1 LQRYLGALACVAL
14 AALIRWLLDPVLGTR
29 AVYVLQLIAVLFSA
43 RYFGFGPALLS
54 LFLGTSPVYY
64 TMAVRP
70 PRNFSL
76 TGLRF
81 WLTMAVFYAIAAFII
96 WLLDRHRRMHTE
108 LGSTTQLAGER
119 LEQLHVEVAH
129 REREER
135 LSAQLRAIVES
146 SEDAILSKD
155 LDGVIQSWNHG
166 AEQIYGYT
174 ADEAIGKNISIL
186 VPPDRVHEEADIIER
201 IRHGGRVKH
210 FETMRV
216 RKDGA
221 QIHVSLTISP
231 IRDPKGNIAG
241 VSHISRDISEQKELE
256 DQLRQTQKLDSLG
269 VLAGGLAHD
278 FNNLLTGVMGNASLA
293 LDELGDHHPT
303 RTRIAEVVSASERA
317 ALLVRQM
324 LAYAGKGR
332 FVVEPLNLSTLISE
346 ILPLIRT
353 SITHNVELD
362 LRLDQ
367 NLPLIE
373 GDQAQMQQLVMNLAI
388 NAAEAIGE
396 SHGTVTI
403 STSAREADAERQ
415 VILAVRDTGCGMD
428 AELRARIFD
437 PFFTTKFT
445 GRGLGLSAV
454 LGIIRGHGG
463 SISVESAPG
472 HGSTFTVVVPAMPQV
487 EGPGPKDPQME
498 LRGYG
503 HVLVVDDEE
512 LVRNMAR
519 LTLQRCGYT
528 VDTAADGR
536 VALEL
541 FAKRPD
547 EFDAVLLDLTMPV
560 LSGEDTLR
568 GIQSIRSDVRVVLS
582 SGYSEVEAR
591 RRFHDR
597 GISGFLQ
604 KPYTATVLARRI
616 KQALKRDQRVA
627 K

>member
-1 LQRYLGALACVAL
+1 V
-14 AALIRWLLDPVLGTR
+14 RWLLDPVLGTR
-29 AVYVLQLIAVLFSA
+29 AVYLLQIIAVLFSA

-54 LFLGTSPVYY
+54 LLLGTARVYY
-64 TMAVRP
+64 TVAVHP
-70 PRNFSL
+70 TPTFSL
-76 TGLRF
+76 NGLRF
-81 WLTMAVFYAIAAFII
+81 WLIMGIFYAVMVFLI
-96 WLLDRHRRMHTE
+96 WLLDRHRRMRTE

-119 LEQLHVEVAH
+119 LEQLNVEVAH

-146 SEDAILSKD
+146 SEDAIISKD
-155 LDGVIQSWNHG
+155 LSGVIQSWNHG

-174 ADEAIGKNISIL
+174 AEEAVGKNISIL
-186 VPPDRVHEEADIIER
+186 VPPDRVHEEADILER

-216 RKDGA
+216 RQDGA

-231 IRDPKGNIAG
+231 IRDAKGNIVGA
-241 VSHISRDISEQKELE
+241 SHIARDISEQKVLE
-256 DQLRQTQKLDSLG
+256 QQLRQTQKLDSLG

-293 LDELGDHHPT
+293 MDELGEHNPT
-303 RTRIAEVVSASERA
+303 RVRIAEVVAASERA

-332 FVVEPLNLSTLISE
+332 FVVQPLNLSAQISE

-353 SITHNVELD
+353 SVTHNVELD
-362 LRLDQ
+362 LRLAED
-367 NLPLIE
+367 LPLIE
-373 GDQAQMQQLVMNLAI
+373 GDLTQIQQLIMNLAI

-403 STSAREADAERQ
+403 STIAREADAERQ
-415 VILAVRDTGCGMD
+415 VILQVRDTGCGMD
-428 AELRARIFD
+428 DELRSRIFD

-454 LGIIRGHGG
+454 LGIIRGHRGV
-463 SISVESAPG
+463 ITVESTAG
-472 HGSTFTVVVPAMPQV
+472 HGSTFTVVLPALTQG
-487 EGPGPKDPQME
+487 ERCAPKDPQLE

-503 HVLVVDDEE
+503 HLLVVDDEE
-512 LVRNMAR
+512 LVRNMAPF
-519 LTLQRCGYT
+519 TLQRCGYT

-536 VALEL
+536 VAIEL
-541 FAKRPD
+541 FAKRPED
-547 EFDAVLLDLTMPV
+547 FDAVLLDLTMPV

-568 GIQSIRSDVRVVLS
+568 GIRSIRPDVRVVLS
-582 SGYSEVEAR
+582 SGYSEAEAL